1 MKAIKLLVAAAAIVF
16 SSLVLAA
23 SPVNINTADA
33 KSLSKELKGIG
44 LAKAEAIVQY
54 RTDHGQFTNIQELS
68 KVKGIGK
75 STIEKNKEF
84 LLLK

>member
-1 MKAIKLLVAAAAIVF
+1 MQVIKSLFIAVAVVL
-16 SSLVLAA
+16 SSLAMAA

-54 RTDHGQFTNIQELS
+54 RVDHGQFTNIQELA

-75 STIEKNKEF
+75 STIEKNKEL